1 MYKTRSKLPT
11 NKIKWIKVAI
21 ILVYMFSPVDILPEA
36 ILGPLGLVD
45 DAAALML
52 LIKTILE
59 K

>member
-1 MYKTRSKLPT
+1 MNKIQT
-11 NKIKWIKVAI
+11 NKAKWIKVAI
-21 ILVYMFSPVDILPEA
+21 ILIYMFSPVDILPEA

-45 DAAALML
+45 DAAALLL